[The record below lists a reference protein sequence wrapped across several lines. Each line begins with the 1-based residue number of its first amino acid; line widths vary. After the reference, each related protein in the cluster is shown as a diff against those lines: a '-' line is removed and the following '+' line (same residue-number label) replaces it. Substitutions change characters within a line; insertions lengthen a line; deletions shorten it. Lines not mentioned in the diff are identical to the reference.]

1 MRTQTLGPQ
10 FFIPEGKFMFDMHP
24 ALMYGIGEP
33 KRRPKLVLMLVLMA
47 FSLFLVGCSGF
58 STGASASSQTPSQP
72 VSAQTVL
79 PGATVGSS
87 YHQVLSVSGGH
98 APYIFTV
105 SQGELPPGLVLNPW
119 IGSISGILTQAGTFT
134 FTINVTSGRVIG
146 SRSGTR
152 EVAAAVM
159 QVYEMTVA
167 PSINSNF
174 VIIQISPLD
183 PSIAAGG
190 KVQFAAAVSNTS
202 NTAVTWSASAGAI
215 SSSGLFTA
223 PATGGANAITVTA
236 NSAAQSSA
244 KASTGVTVMTPPPTS
259 SPFVITTSSVPSA
272 VAVTPYSASLAAS
285 GGQPPYQWS
294 IASGSLPAGFKLGA
308 STGTISGSATQA
320 GTYTFIVQG
329 TDAASHTAQRNLFLV
344 VSAAAPTPAGN
355 CGPPTYNCSR
365 TDMQVV
371 QVPSSLPNVGGL
383 SGANTIVTDP
393 DFGNRIVRITDANVD
408 PTTGYKNR
416 TYETTASGSADENIW
431 NTDSTLFI
439 VQDTGTG
446 GVPYTF
452 DPSTLRAGRLYAS
465 SFPATNG
472 MKLPGGGIWSH
483 VNPNILYTYSG
494 TVVNKYDF
502 TDRTNPPSPQP
513 VYDFTSSPN
522 CLPTGFTATWY
533 AVAGVRGD
541 DGVFGLGY
549 SNAGGQETGVYV
561 VGYKAGSGCSVLNT
575 QTGQVSGDWGSQGTI
590 NLPDRF
596 TIHNTKMSK
605 DGNWMII
612 TSDVCLLTAP
622 AVCVAN
628 PYFWQIGTT
637 NVESCA
643 QGGNCGGHY
652 TEGYT
657 HWVNNN
663 NSSPWASQFMR
674 SFATPTV
681 TTLLT
686 TQTPPSSDWLMDQ
699 HQSWNNVQPGDS
711 VPLLSTTCTVIS
723 PFTAPWENEIIGL
736 APDGSGK
743 TWRFAHNLIST
754 RSLNFSTT
762 WGIGTVSQDG
772 KFFLFSS
779 DWMGNLGSESGA
791 ATCTLGS
798 DCRGDVFV
806 VELK

>member
-1 MRTQTLGPQ
+1 
-10 FFIPEGKFMFDMHP
+10 MFDMHP

-33 KRRPKLVLMLVLMA
+33 KRRPKLVLTLVLMA
-47 FSLFLVGCSGF
+47 YSLFLVGCSGF
-58 STGASASSQTPSQP
+58 STGSSASSQIPSQP
-72 VSAQTVL
+72 VSTQTVL

-87 YHQVLSVSGGH
+87 YHQVLSVSGGQ
-98 APYIFTV
+98 APYIFAV
-105 SQGELPPGLVLNPW
+105 SQGELPPGLVLNPR

-134 FTINVTSGRVIG
+134 FTMRVTSGPVIDPVIG
-146 SRSGTR
+146 PGGGTR
-152 EVAAAVM
+152 EVAAAVV
-159 QVYEMTVA
+159 QTYKMTVA
-167 PSINSNF
+167 PSINSN
-174 VIIQISPLD
+174 VVTVQISPLD
-183 PSIAAGG
+183 PSISAGG
-190 KVQFAAAVSNTS
+190 KIPFAAAVSNTS
-202 NTAVTWSASAGAI
+202 NTAVTWSASAGTI

-223 PATGGANAITVTA
+223 PTTGGANPITVTA
-236 NSAAQSSA
+236 SSAAQSSA
-244 KASTGVTVMTPPPTS
+244 KASTGVTITTPPPTS
-259 SPFVITTSSVPSA
+259 SPFVITSASVPSA
-272 VAVTPYSASLAAS
+272 TVVTPYSASLAAS

-294 IASGSLPAGFKLGA
+294 IASGSLPAGFQLGA
-308 STGTISGSATQA
+308 NTGRISGSATQT
-320 GTYTFIVQG
+320 GTYTFTVQG
-329 TDAASHTAQRNLFLV
+329 TDAASHTAQRSLSLIV
-344 VSAAAPTPAGN
+344 VSVAASN
-355 CGPPTYNCSR
+355 CGPPSYNCSR

-371 QVPSSLPNVGGL
+371 QVPSTPPDVGTL

-408 PTTGYKNR
+408 PTPVYKNR

-439 VQDTGTG
+439 VQDTGTA

-452 DPSTLRAGRLYAS
+452 NPSTLQAGRLYGL
-465 SFPATNG
+465 SFPSTNG

-502 TDRTNPPSPQP
+502 TDRTNPPYPQP
-513 VYDFTSSPN
+513 VYDFTSGPN
-522 CLPTGFTATWY
+522 CLPAGFAATWY
-533 AVAGVRGD
+533 AVAGVSSD
-541 DGVFGLGY
+541 DSVFGVGY
-549 SNAGGQETGVYV
+549 SNAGSQETGVYV
-561 VGYKAGSGCSVLNT
+561 AAYKVGSGCSLFNT

-622 AVCVAN
+622 ATCVQSN

-637 NVESCA
+637 NLEYCS
-643 QGGNCGGHY
+643 QGGHCGGHY

-657 HWVNNN
+657 HWINNDDP
-663 NSSPWASQFMR
+663 PWAGQQIR
-674 SFATPTV
+674 SFSAPTVV
-681 TTLLT
+681 TTLNPQAQPLT
-686 TQTPPSSDWLMDQ
+686 DWAMDQ

-711 VPLLSTTCTVIS
+711 LPFLSSTATTTS
-723 PFTAPWENEIIGL
+723 PFTTPWANEVIGI
-736 APDGSGK
+736 AADGSGK
-743 TWRFAHNLIST
+743 TWRFSHTFIST
-754 RSLNFSTT
+754 RSLDFTT
-762 WGIGTVSQDG
+762 QWGIGTVSQDG

-779 DWMGNLGSESGA
+779 DWMGTLGSESGA
-791 ATCTLGS
+791 ASCTLGS